1 MKIKNYRVL
10 GIMSGTSLD
19 GLDMALC
26 NFKYLNQKWN
36 FELIST
42 HFIEYS
48 NDWKEKLA
56 NLFYNNNN
64 INKIEIQYSEF
75 ISESVNNFIK
85 KYNLEVDY
93 ISSHGHTIFHN
104 PEKGITKQIGRGD
117 IIFKKTNIPVA
128 YNFREQDVKFGGQG
142 APLVPCGDVLLFS
155 NYESCL
161 NLGGFSNISF
171 KKKNKVIAFDICPL
185 NIVLNY
191 LAEKKGFSFDKEGVF
206 ASKGKINLDLLKNL
220 NSISYYKKSPPKSL
234 GKEWLEKLFLSELN
248 NYNLNTN
255 DLLST
260 CVEHFSFQISNT
272 FYRFNIKNCLVSGGG
287 VFNKFLM
294 SQIINK
300 TKTKLIVPSKK
311 IVMFKE
317 AIIFAFLGLLRFRDE
332 VNCLSEI
339 TGSSVDHSSGDIC
352 C

>member
-117 IIFKKTNIPVA
+117 IIFKKTNIPVV
-128 YNFREQDVKFGGQG
+128 YNFREQDVKLGGQG
-142 APLVPCGDVLLFS
+142 APLVPYGDVLLFS

-248 NYNLNTN
+248 NYNLNTY

>member
-1 MKIKNYRVL
+1 
-10 GIMSGTSLD
+10 MSGTSLD

-36 FELIST
+36 FELIAT

-48 NDWKEKLA
+48 NDWKEKLT
-56 NLFYNNNN
+56 NLFYNNKN
-64 INKIEIQYSEF
+64 INKIELQYSQF
-75 ISESVNNFIK
+75 VSKSINNFIK

-128 YNFREQDVKFGGQG
+128 YNFREQDVKLGGQG
-142 APLVPCGDVLLFS
+142 APLVPYGDVLLFS

-191 LAEKKGFSFDKEGVF
+191 LAEKKGFSFDKEGDL
-206 ASKGKINLDLLKNL
+206 ASKGKINLDLLRNL

-272 FYRFNIKNCLVSGGG
+272 FYRFNIKNCFVSGGG

-300 TKTKLIVPSKK
+300 TKTKLIVPPKK

>member
-36 FELIST
+36 FELIAT

-48 NDWKEKLA
+48 NDWKEKLT
-56 NLFYNNNN
+56 NLFYNNKN
-64 INKIEIQYSEF
+64 INKIELQYSQF
-75 ISESVNNFIK
+75 VSKSINNFIK

-128 YNFREQDVKFGGQG
+128 YNFREQDVKLGGQG
-142 APLVPCGDVLLFS
+142 APLVPYGDVLLFS

-191 LAEKKGFSFDKEGVF
+191 LAEKKGFSFDKEGDL
-206 ASKGKINLDLLKNL
+206 ASKGKINLDLLRNL

-272 FYRFNIKNCLVSGGG
+272 FYRFNIKNCFVSGGG

-300 TKTKLIVPSKK
+300 TKTKLIVPPKK

>member
-117 IIFKKTNIPVA
+117 IIFKKTNIPVV
-128 YNFREQDVKFGGQG
+128 YNFREQDVKLGGQG
-142 APLVPCGDVLLFS
+142 APLVPYGDVLLFS